1 MSFATVLKE
10 RRQALGL
17 TTTQCAEMLG
27 VTQPAWNQ
35 WELGLREPKFER
47 LRDICRVLDVSSD
60 ALLEI
65 SLSPRAS
72 HSVVASGH
80 AVVAV
85 GRNARASSISHAAPV
100 APSCAKCPYKRKL
113 SALEKLITAPA
124 SK

>member
-1 MSFATVLKE
+1 MSFAAVLKE

-17 TTTQCAEMLG
+17 TTTQCAERVG

-47 LRDICRVLDVSSD
+47 LRDICRVLGVSSD
-60 ALLEI
+60 SLLEI
-65 SLSPRAS
+65 TLDAPAS

-113 SALEKLITAPA
+113 ATLETLIA
-124 SK
+124 KQ

>member
-1 MSFATVLKE
+1 MAQSIGVKQQNWARWE
-10 RRQALGL
+10 SGAISPG
-17 TTTQCAEMLG
+17 AEML
-27 VTQPAWNQ
+27 VKICRAHACSADWL
-35 WELGLREPKFER
+35 LGL
-47 LRDICRVLDVSSD
+47 D
-60 ALLEI
+60 A
-65 SLSPRAS
+65 PAS

-113 SALEKLITAPA
+113 SALEKLIAAPT